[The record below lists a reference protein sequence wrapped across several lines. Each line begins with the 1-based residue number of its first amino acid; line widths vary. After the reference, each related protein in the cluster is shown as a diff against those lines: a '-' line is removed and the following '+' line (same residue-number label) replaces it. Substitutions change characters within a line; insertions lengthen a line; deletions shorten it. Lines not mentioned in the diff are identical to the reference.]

1 MLHEVIDKDSQWMLK
16 TVRKLIQMR
25 KWGLQQR
32 EWRWRDVESFWTYFI
47 VKPSRIG
54 VYFRELAHAVV
65 ETGKPQ
71 IRRVDN
77 QAGDPRK

>member
-1 MLHEVIDKDSQWMLK
+1 MCGGWVSGC
-16 TVRKLIQMR
+16 RR
-25 KWGLQQR
+25 GR
-32 EWRWRDVESFWTYFI
+32 GES
-47 VKPSRIG
+47 VAG